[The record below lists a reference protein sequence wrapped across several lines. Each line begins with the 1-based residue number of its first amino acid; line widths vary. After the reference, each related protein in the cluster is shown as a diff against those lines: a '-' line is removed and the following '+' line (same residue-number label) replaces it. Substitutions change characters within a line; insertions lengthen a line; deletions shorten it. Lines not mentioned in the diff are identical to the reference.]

1 MHLLNIKPLSVND
14 AWQGRRF
21 KTPEYKR
28 YARDIMYLLPKFEL
42 PPAPYALILEFGVG
56 ANSDWD
62 NPVKPFQDIMQKKYG
77 FNDRDV
83 RAALVR
89 KKTVKKGEEYIYWS
103 MITFDEGLCDR
114 IDKSFF
120 SK

>member
-21 KTPEYKR
+21 KTPAYKL
-28 YARDIMYLLPKFEL
+28 YAREVTFLLPRFEL
-42 PPAPYALILEFGVG
+42 PPAPYALILEFGIG
-56 ANSDWD
+56 PNFDWD
-62 NPVKPFQDIMQKKYG
+62 NPIKPFQDILQKKYG

-83 RAALVR
+83 MTGLTR
-89 KKTVKKGEEYIYWS
+89 KKTVAKGEEYIYWS
-103 MITFDEGLCDR
+103 IITFDEGLCDR